1 MDSLPDGLLVPLHPP
16 LAVHSVASVD
26 VHANVAAPPAVT
38 DAGVADKLTVGT
50 GGGVTVTVALA
61 SMLPPGPVQDKV

>member
-1 MDSLPDGLLVPLHPP
+1 M
-16 LAVHSVASVD
+16 HSVASVD

-50 GGGVTVTVALA
+50 GGGVTVTGVLA